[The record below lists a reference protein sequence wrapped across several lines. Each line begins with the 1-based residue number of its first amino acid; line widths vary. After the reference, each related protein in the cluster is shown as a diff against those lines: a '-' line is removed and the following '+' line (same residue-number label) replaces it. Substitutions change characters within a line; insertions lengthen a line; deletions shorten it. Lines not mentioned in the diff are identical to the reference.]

1 MDKNVLTFLYVQL
14 NSIWINL
21 LEIYVILRNLLLQ
34 IF

>member
-14 NSIWINL
+14 KSIWINL